1 MLQIRNIRKTYSTG
15 KIRVEALKGISLDFP
30 EKGLV
35 FIVGKSGSGK
45 STLLNI
51 IGGLDKMTSG
61 EIVIDGKSTSN
72 FSSSDFD
79 AFRNYYIGFLYVDI
93 D

>member
-45 STLLNI
+45 
-51 IGGLDKMTSG
+51 
-61 EIVIDGKSTSN
+61 
-72 FSSSDFD
+72 
-79 AFRNYYIGFLYVDI
+79 
-93 D
+93 